1 MKGEN
6 KMKQIF
12 ILVSLIAAC
21 FFIMP
26 TPQAAAEQDA
36 TITDIDGNSVKVSN
50 LKTGAGREKLRVKFN
65 ESIVTI
71 PFSKI
76 AKIHFID
83 NYKTFEVDKNALHL
97 EKEWRIVVTFRTGE
111 VIEDFLYIHHTQ
123 SRFEGDFKYGRYSIP
138 TLAIKTILF
147 LILTDCVGT

>member
-1 MKGEN
+1 MKH
-6 KMKQIF
+6 IC
-12 ILVSLIAAC
+12 ILISLIA
-21 FFIMP
+21 FVFIIP
-26 TPQAAAEQDA
+26 IPQAIAGQDV

-65 ESIVTI
+65 ESIITI
-71 PFSKI
+71 PFSKM

-83 NYKTFEVDKNALHL
+83 NYKTFEVDKYEQHL
-97 EKEWRIVVTFRTGE
+97 EKEWCMVVTFRTGE

-123 SRFEGDFKYGRYSIP
+123 SRFDGDFKYGRYSIP

-147 LILTDCVGT
+147 NY

>member
-1 MKGEN
+1 MKHIC
-6 KMKQIF
+6 IF
-12 ILVSLIAAC
+12 VSLIA
-21 FFIMP
+21 FVFIIP
-26 TPQAAAEQDA
+26 TPQAIAGQDV

-71 PFSKI
+71 LFSKI

-83 NYKTFEVDKNALHL
+83 NYKTFEVDKYAQHL
-97 EKEWRIVVTFRTGE
+97 EKDWHIIVTFRTGE
-111 VIEDFLYIHHTQ
+111 VVDNFLYIHHTQ
-123 SRFEGDFKYGRYSIP
+123 DRFNGDFKYGGYSIP

-147 LILTDCVGT
+147 NY